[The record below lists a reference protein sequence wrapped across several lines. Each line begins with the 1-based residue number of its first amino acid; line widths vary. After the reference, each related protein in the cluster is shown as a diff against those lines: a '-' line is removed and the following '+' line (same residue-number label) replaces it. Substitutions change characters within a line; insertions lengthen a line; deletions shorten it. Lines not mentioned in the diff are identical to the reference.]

1 MNSLRF
7 ILILA
12 TLLTTNI
19 RARAQSDEAQQ
30 LLLNWE
36 KLKQLEAI
44 LDNLYIG
51 YRILDKGYTTIKDL
65 TQGNVKLHEVFL
77 NGLMAV
83 NPNIRTYKRV
93 PLIINYQQLLVSE
106 YKRAYN
112 RFKSDP
118 NLTFEEIEYMASVYK
133 FLFDASLRNLDEL
146 IIIITATKLRM
157 SDDERLLAIDR
168 LFYDME
174 NKVAFL
180 RYFNNTT
187 QLVAIQRARS
197 RNDVNTIHKLYG
209 LN

>member
-1 MNSLRF
+1 MKSIHII
-7 ILILA
+7 ILII
-12 TLLTTNI
+12 TLLVMSKQS
-19 RARAQSDEAQQ
+19 RAQSAEAQQ

-65 TQGNVKLHEVFL
+65 SQGNMKLHEVFL
-77 NGLMAV
+77 DGLMAV
-83 NPNIRTYKRV
+83 NPNIRQYKRI
-93 PLIINYQQLLVSE
+93 PQIINYQQLLVSE

-118 NLTFEEIEYMASVYK
+118 NLTFDELEYLANVYK

-146 IIIITATKLRM
+146 IMITTATKLRM

-168 LFYDME
+168 IFYDME
-174 NKVAFL
+174 NKVRFL

-187 QLVAIQRARS
+187 QLVAIQRARAT
-197 RNDVNTIHKLYG
+197 NDVKTLNKLYSTQ
-209 LN
+209 

>member
-1 MNSLRF
+1 MKSIP
-7 ILILA
+7 ILILLI
-12 TLLTTNI
+12 TLLSSS
-19 RARAQSDEAQQ
+19 RCARAQSEEAQQ

-44 LDNLYIG
+44 LDNMYIG

-65 TQGNVKLHEVFL
+65 SQGNMKLHEVFL
-77 NGLMAV
+77 NGLMAI
-83 NPNIRTYKRV
+83 NPNIRTYKRI

-112 RFKSDP
+112 RFKTDP
-118 NLTFEEIEYMASVYK
+118 NLTFEELEYLASVYK

-146 IIIITATKLRM
+146 ILITTATKLRM

-187 QLVAIQRARS
+187 QLIAIQRARA
-197 RNDVNTIHKLYG
+197 RNDVKTLNKLYS
-209 LN
+209 NP

>member
-1 MNSLRF
+1 MKF
-7 ILILA
+7 THTIILIIG
-12 TLLTTNI
+12 LLLVSKHS
-19 RARAQSDEAQQ
+19 RAQSDEAQQ

-36 KLKQLEAI
+36 KLQQLEAI

-65 TQGNVKLHEVFL
+65 AQGNMKLHEVFL
-77 NGLMAV
+77 EGLMAV
-83 NPNIRTYKRV
+83 NPNIRKYKRI

-106 YKRAYN
+106 YKRAHS

-118 NLTFEEIEYMASVYK
+118 HLTFDELEYLANVYK

-146 IIIITATKLRM
+146 IMITTTTKLRM

-174 NKVAFL
+174 NKVRFL

-187 QLVAIQRARS
+187 QLVAIQRARA

-209 LN
+209 VN

>member
-19 RARAQSDEAQQ
+19 RVRAQSEEAQQ

-65 TQGNVKLHEVFL
+65 TQGNLKLHEVFL

-118 NLTFEEIEYMASVYK
+118 NLTFDEIEYLASVYK

-146 IIIITATKLRM
+146 IMITTASKLRM

-187 QLVAIQRARS
+187 QLVAIQRARAI
-197 RNDVNTIHKLYG
+197 NDVKTLHKLYS
-209 LN
+209 NP

>member
-12 TLLTTNI
+12 TLLTTNM
-19 RARAQSDEAQQ
+19 RARAQSEEAQQ

-65 TQGNVKLHEVFL
+65 TQGNLKLHEVFL

-118 NLTFEEIEYMASVYK
+118 NLTFEEIEYLASVYK

-146 IIIITATKLRM
+146 IMITTASKLRM

-209 LN
+209 VN